1 MSNTVSINGFLNCT
15 DKERNRWEIITSTE
29 NGLFALP
36 VAYENGLLFD
46 DMRDSTNRVVLT
58 GDVMFCRNGRLSVRF
73 CGGEIDILGNRKQ
86 LKRGER
92 VRIEGR
98 LVSKIYRTGVY
109 QKIEADEVMRI

>member
-1 MSNTVSINGFLNCT
+1 MSNTVSINGLLNCT

-29 NGLFALP
+29 KGLFALP

-86 LKRGER
+86 LKMGER

-98 LVSKIYRTGVY
+98 LVSKIYRTGIY